1 MIMTAFILAVFITV
15 GFGILFAKL
24 PNWIKKF
31 LSKRYI
37 LLDIFLCWA
46 VFSSLGFAVVGVMC
60 AAMVSVF
67 VSGWLY
73 VVNNN
78 KTKDET

>member
-1 MIMTAFILAVFITV
+1 MIGNAFVMAIFIAI

-24 PNWIKKF
+24 PNWIKRF

-37 LLDIFLCWA
+37 LLDVFLCWA
-46 VFSSLGFAVVGVMC
+46 VFSALGFAMVGMMT

-73 VVNNN
+73 YRN
-78 KTKDET
+78 KKAQ